1 MNAIEDSFFD
11 EINII
16 LDATIEGILI
26 IKDGF
31 IVNTNESF
39 IKILGYDSKS
49 EIIGNLASGCL
60 MPSSES
66 KFLEYNHN
74 TFQEISLLSKDI
86 EIIPAI
92 IQIKDIQIKAKD
104 FKMVSIVDLSELKKK
119 EKMLLSQ
126 SRLAAMGEITSM
138 ISHQWKQPLTKI
150 SAVITNLS
158 LKIAMKNIDADTF
171 KTKINEINNYVQ
183 YMSKTID
190 DFTGFL
196 QQNKT
201 KEYVNIQE
209 LVSKATNITNPS
221 NITEDS
227 NEIKINIKDEKLN
240 EILISKNLLLQV
252 ILNIINNAKDS
263 LKQNNIK
270 NPKIDISFEEN
281 ENSQILYI
289 KDNGDGIS
297 EENMDK
303 IFEPY
308 FSTKKSLNGTGLGLY
323 ICKTIIEK
331 HCNGNIEVTSNK
343 GSCCFKIT
351 LNF

>member
-1 MNAIEDSFFD
+1 MNTIEDDFFD
-11 EINII
+11 EVNII

-39 IKILGYDSKS
+39 LNILAYDSKD
-49 EIIGNLASGCL
+49 ELIGNLASGCL
-60 MPSSES
+60 LPSSKN
-66 KFLEYNHN
+66 KFLKYNHN
-74 TFQEISLLSKDI
+74 TFQEISLLSKNID
-86 EIIPAI
+86 IIPAI
-92 IQIKDIQIKAKD
+92 IQIKDIKIKEKD

-119 EKMLLSQ
+119 EKMLLTQ

-150 SAVITNLS
+150 SAVLANLK
-158 LKIAMKNIDADTF
+158 LKIAMKNIEENTF
-171 KTKINEINNYVQ
+171 NRKINEINNYVQ

-201 KEYVNIQE
+201 KEYINLQDLIAQAKNI
-209 LVSKATNITNPS
+209 ANPS
-221 NITEDS
+221 LNFRELH
-227 NEIKINIKDEKLN
+227 INIEKTKLN
-240 EILISKNLLLQV
+240 DILISRNLLLQV
-252 ILNIINNAKDS
+252 IVNIINNAKDA
-263 LKQNNIK
+263 LKQNEIK
-270 NPKIDISFEEN
+270 NPRIDISFKEDKN
-281 ENSQILYI
+281 TQIIYI
-289 KDNGDGIS
+289 KDNAKGID
-297 EENMDK
+297 EKIKDK

-331 HCNGNIEVTSNK
+331 NCNGIIEVSNIK
-343 GSCCFKIT
+343 DGCCFKII
-351 LNF
+351 LSL